1 MIKAFLCALVLTFR
15 ELRNFPTEKSKT
27 KQQERS
33 MGVLYTYPYG
43 GSILLLCGILPKG
56 GLYICISVGLSVA
69 RFDLSGNAKAF

>member
-1 MIKAFLCALVLTFR
+1 
-15 ELRNFPTEKSKT
+15 
-27 KQQERS
+27 

-43 GSILLLCGILPKG
+43 GSIPLLCGILQKG